1 VTWRDYDNTAGEYH
15 FTIWFNPNNN
25 KYEAVYIG
33 ERGGVEFKYSF
44 DSEKEAIDKML
55 QENYWHKYHDIKD
68 IKEYLTKEVAL
79 RIIKEENLEVIW
91 YDEALKPLC
100 AGIKHDKQRDRY
112 ISFITNAKAEII
124 EWKSI
129 EFDGDRYSETFKE
142 MLNDENIA
150 LYALINR
157 ARMIKQNRISFV

>member
-1 VTWRDYDNTAGEYH
+1 MTREQAELIIEEEKLIYVTWRDYDYTAGEYH

-33 ERGGVEFKYSF
+33 ERGGVEFEYSF

-55 QENYWHKYHDIKD
+55 QMNYKQKYFSVNED
-68 IKEYLTKEVAL
+68 YSMQNRKEVAL
-79 RIIKEENLEVIW
+79 RIIQEENLEVIW

-100 AGIKHDKQRDRY
+100 AGIKHDKQRDKY
-112 ISFITNAKAEII
+112 ISFITNAKAELI

-129 EFDGDRYSETFKE
+129 EFDGDRYSKTFE
-142 MLNDENIA
+142 
-150 LYALINR
+150 
-157 ARMIKQNRISFV
+157 RM

>member
-1 VTWRDYDNTAGEYH
+1 H

-79 RIIKEENLEVIW
+79 KIIKEENLEVIW

-100 AGIKHDKQRDRY
+100 AGIKHDKQRDKY
-112 ISFITNAKAEII
+112 ISFI
-124 EWKSI
+124 
-129 EFDGDRYSETFKE
+129 
-142 MLNDENIA
+142 
-150 LYALINR
+150 
-157 ARMIKQNRISFV
+157 